1 MTIPVKA
8 DVRSSFCYS
17 MLFLRN
23 IKNEGSMTVKGIAEL
38 AEEVSNFLPEEDD

>member
-17 MLFLRN
+17 MLFLR
-23 IKNEGSMTVKGIAEL
+23 
-38 AEEVSNFLPEEDD
+38 